1 MRIKILKKVTKYSV
15 QFFKSSLLRLDPS
28 WTELEVQSL
37 GILRETNREVLH
49 LVVKILNLF
58 RGILATF
65 LLRFKRG
72 HKFSPLSWV
81 DILSL
86 SSIVYVLLSFTIE
99 KHFQTILRFNPK
111 KARNILKLSP
121 FWKVLIIKYH
131 ITFKKK

>member
-15 QFFKSSLLRLDPS
+15 QFFKSSLLRLDLS
-28 WTELEVQSL
+28 WTEVQSL
-37 GILRETNREVLH
+37 GILREKNREVLH

-58 RGILATF
+58 QGILATF

-131 ITFKKK
+131 IKLKKK